1 MRSSAIFVAIAAA
14 VVSAQVPTYKSSLN
28 MTIDPNSV
36 PQQQRGK
43 PFFSPDP
50 FCRGGAFRCETTPNA
65 GARAQTNTCQVLCD
79 NNADENDCNQATLS
93 YDCTCASNS
102 SAPGLQFYTQTL
114 PTFICEQLFSNCIQT
129 NAGNQDGQNACK
141 SNIQKLCAT
150 RNPPTAAEISS
161 LDQSTAPA
169 ETTSSRGAAS
179 THTAATTT
187 APESASSAAQSST
200 SSGFAAATQGPIGT
214 GAFAMA
220 AAGLMAY
227 VL

>member
-28 MTIDPNSV
+28 MTIDPNTV
-36 PQQQRGK
+36 AQQQRAVW
-43 PFFSPDP
+43 
-50 FCRGGAFRCETTPNA
+50 CQ
-65 GARAQTNTCQVLCD
+65 AQTNTCQVLCD

-102 SAPGLQFYTQTL
+102 SAPGLQYYTQTL

-129 NAGNQDGQNACK
+129 NAGNQDGQTACK
-141 SNIQKLCAT
+141 NNIQKLCAT

-161 LDQSTAPA
+161 LDASTAAA
-169 ETTSSRGAAS
+169 ETTTSKGAAS
-179 THTAATTT
+179 THHASATTT
-187 APESASSAAQSST
+187 AAESASSAAQSST
-200 SSGFAAATQGPIGT
+200 SKAFAAATQGPIGS

>member
-14 VVSAQVPTYKSSLN
+14 VVSAQVPTYKSALN

-36 PQQQRGK
+36 AQQQRAVW
-43 PFFSPDP
+43 
-50 FCRGGAFRCETTPNA
+50 CQ
-65 GARAQTNTCQVLCD
+65 AQTNTCQVLCD
-79 NNADENDCNQATLS
+79 NNADENDCNQATLT

-102 SAPGLQFYTQTL
+102 SAPGLQYYTQTL

-141 SNIQKLCAT
+141 TNIQKLCAT
-150 RNPPTAAEISS
+150 QSPPTAAEISS
-161 LDQSTAPA
+161 LDQSSAPT
-169 ETTSSRGAAS
+169 ETTSSKGASS
-179 THTAATTT
+179 THHTAATTT
-187 APESASSAAQSST
+187 APQSAASSAAQSST

-227 VL
+227 IL

>member
-1 MRSSAIFVAIAAA
+1 MRSSAILVAIAAA

-28 MTIDPNSV
+28 MTIDPNTV
-36 PQQQRGK
+36 PQQQRAVW
-43 PFFSPDP
+43 
-50 FCRGGAFRCETTPNA
+50 CQ
-65 GARAQTNTCQVLCD
+65 AQTNTCQVLCD

-102 SAPGLQFYTQTL
+102 SAPGLQYYTQTL
-114 PTFICEQLFSNCIQT
+114 PTFICEQLYASCIQA
-129 NAGNQDGQNACK
+129 NAGNQDGQSDCK

-161 LDQSTAPA
+161 AAEDASTSAP
-169 ETTSSRGAAS
+169 ETTATKGGASS
-179 THTAATTT
+179 THRAATTT
-187 APESASSAAQSST
+187 AAQTTGGAATSST
-200 SSGFAAATQGPIGT
+200 SSAFAAATLGPAGS

>member
-36 PQQQRGK
+36 PQQQRAVW
-43 PFFSPDP
+43 
-50 FCRGGAFRCETTPNA
+50 CQ
-65 GARAQTNTCQVLCD
+65 AQTNTCQVLCD